1 MKKLKN
7 ISSTNDLFRTKQSI
21 NQKTERSEQDVKKH
35 LNDLILPHFILTLFN
50 TVLLILFLIA

>member
-50 TVLLILFLIA
+50 TVLLILALIA

>member
-35 LNDLILPHFILTLFN
+35 LNDVTLPHFILTLFN
-50 TVLLILFLIA
+50 TVLLILALIA

>member
-1 MKKLKN
+1 MKKIKN

-50 TVLLILFLIA
+50 TVLLILALIA

>member
-1 MKKLKN
+1 MKKIKN

-35 LNDLILPHFILTLFN
+35 LNDVTLPHFILTLFN
-50 TVLLILFLIA
+50 TVLLILALIA